1 MMLTPNDI
9 RNKGFEKVRNGC
21 KPEEVQAFLGDLAS
35 QTEDLLAE
43 NADLQKKL
51 EILAEKVEQYRED
64 EDSLR
69 SALIGAQKLGDSIV
83 RDSKRKAESI
93 IAQASRK
100 SEEMVADAQ
109 ANINRE
115 AIALNKM
122 QVEVAKFKSQVLTL
136 YKKHIELI
144 QEIPYDEGDIQRL
157 ESGEIEFINSM
168 GAPDAGTPPKGEEL
182 DTLRG
187 VSNNTIDLNFAPDPQ
202 PEDSMLTYTEEED
215 GQLELDAD
223 PQLDGGEGE
232 GADAFPQKRS
242 SRFGTLRFGD
252 EYNLTRRGE

>member
-1 MMLTPNDI
+1 MMLTPNDM

-21 KPEEVQAFLGDLAS
+21 KPEDVQSFLGDVAS
-35 QTEDLLAE
+35 QMEDLLAE

-93 IAQASRK
+93 IAQATRK
-100 SEEMVADAQ
+100 SEEMISDAQ

-144 QEIPYDEGDIQRL
+144 QEIPYDESDIQRL
-157 ESGEIEFINSM
+157 ESGEIEFISSI
-168 GAPDAGTPPKGEEL
+168 GVPEADLPSRGEAPDVGG
-182 DTLRG
+182 G
-187 VSNNTIDLNFAPDPQ
+187 VSNTIDLNFAPDPQ
-202 PEDSMLTYTEEED
+202 PEDSVLAYTQEEDD

-223 PQLDGGEGE
+223 PQAGNEGE
-232 GADAFPQKRS
+232 GTDAFPQKRS

>member
-1 MMLTPNDI
+1 MLTPGDV
-9 RNKGFEKVRNGC
+9 RNKGFEKVRNGYR
-21 KPEEVQAFLGDLAS
+21 PEDVQAFLGDAAS
-35 QTEDLLAE
+35 GLEYLLAE

-93 IAQASRK
+93 IAQATRK
-100 SEEMVADAQ
+100 SEELVADAQ
-109 ANINRE
+109 ASINRE
-115 AIALNKM
+115 AIALSKM

-157 ESGEIEFINSM
+157 ESGDIEYI
-168 GAPDAGTPPKGEEL
+168 AGMAKPEPAALSGGQAEGTEPG
-182 DTLRG
+182 
-187 VSNNTIDLNFAPDPQ
+187 NNAIDLNFEPDPQ
-202 PEDSMLTYTEEED
+202 PEDSMLSYSEEEA
-215 GQLELDAD
+215 QMEFE
-223 PQLDGGEGE
+223 GGEDDGD
-232 GADAFPQKRS
+232 DAFPQKRP

-252 EYNLTRRGE
+252 EYNLTRRGD